1 MTSSALSV
9 LAALLATATF
19 AVCGDDETDAP
30 SSAAT
35 AGPKA
40 SASASGGAR
49 AGGLVREHLAAV
61 GRNDLD
67 TYLSAVAEDARF
79 DIGGREFGG
88 RDAIREFF
96 EGELSGG
103 RYEVLRERP
112 STGGVTFDLNFRR
125 GGLFEELTYA
135 YIVEDGR
142 ISELLARYR

>member
-1 MTSSALSV
+1 M
-9 LAALLATATF
+9 
-19 AVCGDDETDAP
+19 
-30 SSAAT
+30 
-35 AGPKA
+35 
-40 SASASGGAR
+40 R
-49 AGGLVREHLAAV
+49 QHLAAV

-67 TYLSAVAEDARF
+67 AYLAAVAERTRF

-88 RDAIREFF
+88 RNAITDFF

-135 YIVEDGR
+135 YIIEGGH
-142 ISELLARYR
+142 ISELVARYR